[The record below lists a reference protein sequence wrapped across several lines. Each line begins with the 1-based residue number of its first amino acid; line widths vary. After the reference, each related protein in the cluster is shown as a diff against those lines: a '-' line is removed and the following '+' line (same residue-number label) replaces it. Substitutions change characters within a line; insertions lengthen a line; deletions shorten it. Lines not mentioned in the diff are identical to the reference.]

1 MPCIARLRLFA
12 SHIEVTGR
20 NGHVQRFRIKPRTD
34 IMRNIIVSVGIRNSI
49 IRQHDSINPVLG

>member
-34 IMRNIIVSVGIRNSI
+34 IMRNIIVSVGICTRNSI
-49 IRQHDSINPVLG
+49 PASMIQ